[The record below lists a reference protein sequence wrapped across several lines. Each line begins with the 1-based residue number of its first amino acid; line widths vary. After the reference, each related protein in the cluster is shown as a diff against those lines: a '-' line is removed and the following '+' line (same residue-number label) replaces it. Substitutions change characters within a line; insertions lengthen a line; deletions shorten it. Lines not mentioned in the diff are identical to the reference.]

1 MKIEDAAGHRICAFW
16 KKFNDAARL
25 TVVRKKSD
33 VSHLSDLCDG
43 TDKGERHLPV
53 WPRLAVTRKQ
63 IDLVSLFRVF
73 LKNETAK
80 RLDKKIR
87 RTPNFL
93 FLLIGESN
101 DNHLGF

>member
-63 IDLVSLFRVF
+63 IDLVGLFRVF
-73 LKNETAK
+73 LLA
-80 RLDKKIR
+80 LR
-87 RTPNFL
+87 RAPRTGDQGTDNIPRN
-93 FLLIGESN
+93 GDESI
-101 DNHLGF
+101 

>member
-1 MKIEDAAGHRICAFW
+1 MKIEDAAGYRICAFW

-63 IDLVSLFRVF
+63 IDLVGLFRVF
-73 LKNETAK
+73 LLLPCGEHREPAIKALRTAN
-80 RLDKKIR
+80 DKTYR
-87 RTPNFL
+87 
-93 FLLIGESN
+93 SCW
-101 DNHLGF
+101 